1 MKLSHKKFD
10 KLFARLSRLCWT
22 LTLCLSLYVLLY
34 AVAMNASPLD
44 VLRTEAEIVGM
55 TEAVIL
61 CGAMILLG
69 NIAYEL
75 VKKYV
80 KER

>member
-22 LTLCLSLYVLLY
+22 LTLCLSLHVLLY

-44 VLRTEAEIVGM
+44 VLRTEAAAAGM

-69 NIAYEL
+69 NITYEL

>member
-1 MKLSHKKFD
+1 
-10 KLFARLSRLCWT
+10 
-22 LTLCLSLYVLLY
+22 
-34 AVAMNASPLD
+34 MNASPLD
-44 VLRTEAEIVGM
+44 VLRTEAAAVGM

>member
-10 KLFARLSRLCWT
+10 ILFAQLSRLFWL
-22 LTLCLSLYVLLY
+22 LTLCLGLYVLCY
-34 AVAMNASPLD
+34 AMAMQASPLD
-44 VLRTEAEIVGM
+44 ILRTEQTVCQL

-61 CGAMILLG
+61 CGCMILLG

-75 VKKYV
+75 VKKSV

>member
-1 MKLSHKKFD
+1 MKLSHRKFD
-10 KLFARLSRLCWT
+10 ILFAQLCRLFWT
-22 LTLCLSLYVLLY
+22 VTLCLGLYVLCY
-34 AVAMNASPLD
+34 AMAMRVSPLD
-44 VLRTEAEIVGM
+44 ILRTEQAVCQM

-61 CGAMILLG
+61 CGCMILLG

-75 VKKYV
+75 VKKHI

>member
-1 MKLSHKKFD
+1 MKLSHKNFD
-10 KLFARLSRLCWT
+10 KLFAQLSRLFWT
-22 LTLCLSLYVLLY
+22 ITLCLSLYVLTY
-34 AVAMNASPLD
+34 AMAMDASPLD
-44 VLRTEAEIVGM
+44 ILRTEAAIIGM

-69 NIAYEL
+69 NITYEL

-80 KER
+80 KEG

>member
-10 KLFARLSRLCWT
+10 KLFARLNRLCWT

-34 AVAMNASPLD
+34 AVAMNAYPLD
-44 VLRTEAEIVGM
+44 VLRTEAAIVGM

>member
-1 MKLSHKKFD
+1 MKLSHKNFD
-10 KLFARLSRLCWT
+10 KLFAQLSRLFWT
-22 LTLCLSLYVLLY
+22 ITLCLSLYVLTY
-34 AVAMNASPLD
+34 AMAMDASPLD
-44 VLRTEAEIVGM
+44 ILRTEDTVVGM

-69 NIAYEL
+69 NNTYEL

>member
-10 KLFARLSRLCWT
+10 TLFAQLSRLFWT
-22 LTLCLSLYVLLY
+22 ITLCLSLYVLLY

-44 VLRTEAEIVGM
+44 VLRTEAAIVGM

>member
-22 LTLCLSLYVLLY
+22 LTLCLSLHVLLY

-44 VLRTEAEIVGM
+44 VLRTEAAAAGM

-69 NIAYEL
+69 NITYEL

-80 KER
+80 KEG

>member
-44 VLRTEAEIVGM
+44 VLRTEAAIVGM

-69 NIAYEL
+69 NITYEL

>member
-1 MKLSHKKFD
+1 MKLSHRKFD
-10 KLFARLSRLCWT
+10 MLFAQLCRLFWT
-22 LTLCLSLYVLLY
+22 ATLCLGLYVRCY
-34 AVAMNASPLD
+34 AMGMRAEPLD
-44 VLRTEAEIVGM
+44 IFRTEEAVFRM
-55 TEAVIL
+55 TETVIL

-75 VKKYV
+75 VKKHI

>member
-10 KLFARLSRLCWT
+10 ILFAQLSRLFWT
-22 LTLCLSLYVLLY
+22 VTLCLGLYVLTY
-34 AVAMNASPLD
+34 AVAMDASPLD
-44 VLRTEAEIVGM
+44 IFRTEDTVVRM

-69 NIAYEL
+69 NITYEL

>member
-1 MKLSHKKFD
+1 V
-10 KLFARLSRLCWT
+10 
-22 LTLCLSLYVLLY
+22 LTY
-34 AVAMNASPLD
+34 AADMNVSPLD
-44 VLRTEAEIVGM
+44 IFRTEDTVIQM

-69 NIAYEL
+69 NITYEF

>member
-10 KLFARLSRLCWT
+10 TLFVLLSRLFWT
-22 LTLCLSLYVLLY
+22 VTLCLSLYVLTY
-34 AVAMNASPLD
+34 AADMNVSPLD
-44 VLRTEAEIVGM
+44 IFRTEDTVIQM

-69 NIAYEL
+69 NITYEL

-80 KER
+80 KEG

>member
-1 MKLSHKKFD
+1 MKLSHKNFD
-10 KLFARLSRLCWT
+10 KLFAQLSRLFWT
-22 LTLCLSLYVLLY
+22 ITLCLSLYVLTY
-34 AVAMNASPLD
+34 AMAMDASPLD
-44 VLRTEAEIVGM
+44 IFRTEDTVIQM

-69 NIAYEL
+69 NITYEL

>member
-1 MKLSHKKFD
+1 MKLSHKKYD
-10 KLFARLSRLCWT
+10 KLFARLSCLCWT

-44 VLRTEAEIVGM
+44 VLRTEAAIVGM

>member
-10 KLFARLSRLCWT
+10 ALFAQLSRLFWT
-22 LTLCLSLYVLLY
+22 VTLCLGLYVLTY
-34 AVAMNASPLD
+34 AMAMDASPLD
-44 VLRTEAEIVGM
+44 IFRTEETVVQM

-69 NIAYEL
+69 NITYEL
-75 VKKYV
+75 VKQYV
-80 KER
+80 KVR